1 MLVDPVS
8 VAENVGVTPATK
20 LLKASLTVIW
30 ILAAA
35 VPFATVG
42 PLATIVVVE
51 ALGEPAT
58 KVTGD
63 CKDTVGFRTLMDL
76 ISARVDFKV
85 QVESPL
91 ASVAEQTL
99 IVLADPVAEK
109 VGTSPASGS
118 PSFFTLMEMV
128 EVATPSAKIFEVPE
142 IVVV

>member
-1 MLVDPVS
+1 VS
-8 VAENVGVTPATK
+8 VAEKVGVTPATK

-51 ALGEPAT
+51 ALGEPA
-58 KVTGD
+58 KNVTAD
-63 CKDTVGFRTLMDL
+63 CKDTVGFRTLIDL
-76 ISARVDFKV
+76 ISALVDFKV

-91 ASVAEQTL
+91 ASLAEQAL
-99 IVLADPVAEK
+99 IVFADPVTEK

-118 PSFFTLMEMV
+118 PSFFTLMEIV

-142 IVVV
+142 MVVV